1 MAMTTFEQIAIN
13 IRPRLLELCERFL
26 TMRQLPEEAE
36 DMVQET
42 LFRLWQMRERLD
54 DYASPEALA
63 VTIAKNMCIDLLR
76 RQQVPTNTLHD
87 ADVADSRA
95 ADQDLLSH
103 DMHKQ
108 IEEALNRLPA
118 TQRRML
124 TMRSEGMTI
133 DEISTICKTTKQSTK
148 TMISAARRTM
158 LELLKKGGL
167 R

>member
-1 MAMTTFEQIAIN
+1 MTTFEQIAIT

-63 VTIAKNMCIDLLR
+63 VTIAKNVCIDLLR

-87 ADVADSRA
+87 ADDCGLPSGLFKGRKAKFIADGEGDKAESHFGNQLQIFSGGHVSKADAGNIQA
-95 ADQDLLSH
+95 ADA
-103 DMHKQ
+103 
-108 IEEALNRLPA
+108 I
-118 TQRRML
+118 
-124 TMRSEGMTI
+124 
-133 DEISTICKTTKQSTK
+133 
-148 TMISAARRTM
+148 RTNQNA
-158 LELLKKGGL
+158 
-167 R
+167 